1 MIEMKCNDV
10 RIFFTQI
17 SEKSV
22 SMQIQSSDID
32 FLSSK
37 GYLSV
42 MEKEDYDRAV
52 AELSNLMQMN
62 IDLVNAQNAERSEQA
77 VLEEEE
83 RKTHSITFLFEDKE
97 KKEDERNKL
106 ESEKTLVSKM
116 IADVTGREITIN
128 ELIKKKSKLDR
139 MVSYDGKYL
148 SLTGVGVM
156 LLNDLIVRNYRVSD
170 EEISDFIEEIQGT
183 FGELQSIAEIGSYHV
198 SNLKVSFPEMEL
210 SQLWSVSIGLAKLQ
224 GDPNQIGQRFLF
236 ALDLLK
242 HFDCTLE
249 NKMMA
254 GEIMASS
261 RVDPSQTATNSDLQN
276 LSETLAK
283 LDHQLKHDAHVP
295 NPLSVGVAATVL
307 FGRRYDGTF
316 PTDRFEEFSKMTSSY
331 ESAAILSIFNV
342 PTDQL
347 ASRFQ
352 SFRLLFNSWGF
363 EVSEDTE
370 LASAYLA
377 ISDLG
382 PEDVSSK
389 LTIIENGLRNYLEY
403 PLVASA
409 LLASIS
415 TLEAN
420 EILNLMEKAAF
431 LLGSYVKDLERS
443 EVISLAV
450 RMIHGIK
457 NELVKQLDPTAVIV
471 KTPVQF
477 TYVPTNIFFLY
488 YAPLIIAHSSYH
500 STFSG
505 IGGYHPAHVHGAGGF
520 MG

>member
-1 MIEMKCNDV
+1 MKCNDV
-10 RIFFTQI
+10 RAFFTQI
-17 SEKSV
+17 AEKSV
-22 SMQIQSSDID
+22 LMQVQSID
-32 FLSSK
+32 LDFFLNN

-42 MEKEDYDRAV
+42 MQKDDYDRAL
-52 AELSNLMQMN
+52 AEVSNLTQMN
-62 IDLVNAQNAERSEQA
+62 IDLVNAENADRSA
-77 VLEEEE
+77 KIALEEEE
-83 RKTHSITFLFEDKE
+83 KKTHSITFLFKDKE
-97 KKEDERNKL
+97 NKEAERDKV
-106 ESEKTLVSKM
+106 ESEKSIISKM
-116 IADVTGREITIN
+116 EVDITERESTIN
-128 ELIKKKSKLDR
+128 ELIHKKSKIDR
-139 MVSYDGKYL
+139 MVPYDGKYL

-156 LLNDLIVRNYRVSD
+156 MLNDLIVRNYRVSD
-170 EEISDFIEEIQGT
+170 EEFPEFREELQNT
-183 FGELQSIAEIGSYHV
+183 FGELQSIAERSSYHV
-198 SNLKVSFPEMEL
+198 SNLKISFPEMDL
-210 SQLWSVSIGLAKLQ
+210 SQLWSTSIGLAKLQ

-261 RVDPSQTATNSDLQN
+261 MADPSQTTNSDLQD

-283 LDHQLKHDAHVP
+283 IDHQLRHDAHVP
-295 NPLSVGVAATVL
+295 NPISAGVAATIL

-316 PTDRFEEFSKMTSSY
+316 PTDRFVEFSKMTLSF

-382 PEDVSSK
+382 PGDVTLK

-409 LLASIS
+409 ILTSIS

-420 EILNLMEKAAF
+420 ETLDLMEKASF

-457 NELVKQLDPTAVIV
+457 NELVKQLDPTSAIV

-477 TYVPTNIFFLY
+477 TYVPTNVFFIY
-488 YAPLIIAHSSYH
+488 RAPLIIAHSSYH
-500 STFSG
+500 STYSG
-505 IGGYHPAHVHGAGGF
+505 IGGYHPAHVHGVGGF